1 MRCKN
6 CGAYVFPWE
15 NVCCSCLRNI
25 HDAEMAASQECANS
39 DQQDSCEQKNDSR
52 LESNDSLREN
62 NDSQHESAND
72 DDYDVR
78 CNVETSGNVKIAFF
92 LIGLF
97 VCSIPSVCVLPFL
110 AAVDVLGRDIMPD
123 YLWDNEDIPTFVA
136 TIGFFVYAFLCRTMR
151 SQAEKYKQ
159 QGEIGKSM
167 ALLSG
172 IQFSFVWICLAFI
185 AACVL
190 RVVKPLLEL

>member
-1 MRCKN
+1 MS
-6 CGAYVFPWE
+6 Y
-15 NVCCSCLRNI
+15 
-25 HDAEMAASQECANS
+25 QEA
-39 DQQDSCEQKNDSR
+39 
-52 LESNDSLREN
+52 NDSLL
-62 NDSQHESAND
+62 ESAND
-72 DDYDVR
+72 DNNGVR
-78 CNVETSGNVKIAFF
+78 SNVEANRSVKIAFF

-167 ALLSG
+167 ALLTG
-172 IQFSFVWICLAFI
+172 IQFSFVWMCLAFI